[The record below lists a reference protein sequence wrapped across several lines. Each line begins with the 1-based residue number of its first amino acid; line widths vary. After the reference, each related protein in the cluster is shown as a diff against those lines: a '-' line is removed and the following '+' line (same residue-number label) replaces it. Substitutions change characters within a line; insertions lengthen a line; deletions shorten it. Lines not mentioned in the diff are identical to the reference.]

1 MPKLRIYDVKIE
13 SRASSSGGWKYP
25 SFGGSRFFPTTD
37 FFLGGG
43 GQTRAVGIR
52 HPTLF
57 GVVHSSSTFIFYR
70 QLKSDTENNR
80 IEFQIG
86 WCLNRQMDLH
96 IKKKVFKI
104 RNVKGSGGGRL
115 DRWSAWVF
123 FIWIVWWVWMTARE
137 GVGWHLR
144 GC

>member
-86 WCLNRQMDLH
+86 WCLNRQMDLY
-96 IKKKVFKI
+96 I
-104 RNVKGSGGGRL
+104 
-115 DRWSAWVF
+115 
-123 FIWIVWWVWMTARE
+123 
-137 GVGWHLR
+137 
-144 GC
+144 

>member
-1 MPKLRIYDVKIE
+1 MPKLRIYGVNIE

-86 WCLNRQMDLH
+86 WCLNRQMDL
-96 IKKKVFKI
+96 
-104 RNVKGSGGGRL
+104 
-115 DRWSAWVF
+115 
-123 FIWIVWWVWMTARE
+123 
-137 GVGWHLR
+137 
-144 GC
+144 